1 MKLNLG
7 MLNNSLRGL
16 QTKHTTAIISKKLD
30 NFYYYWL
37 MLRSSIES
45 RYAPH
50 NKMLYKYH

>member
-30 NFYYYWL
+30 NFYYIL
-37 MLRSSIES
+37 ILVNVAIKHRKSLCSSQ
-45 RYAPH
+45 
-50 NKMLYKYH
+50 